1 MCSSIRSKEQK
12 WSPQVE
18 YPPSLPGKPSKTAQV
33 YLAKGS
39 ETYGIILRTQLFS
52 ILVNPLVSSYYE
64 QHFLEFQ
71 LCQESEGKGSSS
83 SFWHLCS
90 AAPHWYTLIVCFWLR
105 ETCLCTGTW
114 QQPDMGALNFRSLK
128 VNSQQAP
135 QWLKES
141 CFSGHKNIL
150 LSSGTLAISFS
161 FKIYTVSQDP
171 RSGRCYTT
179 L

>member
-1 MCSSIRSKEQK
+1 MWNLWYNIEDTTLQFLGQSVSLFCILWTALPWVSTMPRIRRQG
-12 WSPQVE
+12 Q
-18 YPPSLPGKPSKTAQV
+18 
-33 YLAKGS
+33 
-39 ETYGIILRTQLFS
+39 QL
-52 ILVNPLVSSYYE
+52 
-64 QHFLEFQ
+64 
-71 LCQESEGKGSSS
+71 K
-83 SFWHLCS
+83 FWHLCS
-90 AAPHWYTLIVCFWLR
+90 AAPHWYTLVVCFWLR

-114 QQPDMGALNFRSLK
+114 QQPDMGALDFCSLK
-128 VNSQQAP
+128 VNSQQTP
-135 QWLKES
+135 QWLKER